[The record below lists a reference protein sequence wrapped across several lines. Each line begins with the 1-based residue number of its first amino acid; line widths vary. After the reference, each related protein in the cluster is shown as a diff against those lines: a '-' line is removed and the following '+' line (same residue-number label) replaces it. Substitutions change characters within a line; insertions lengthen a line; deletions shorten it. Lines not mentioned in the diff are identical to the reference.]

1 MTLGIPMNHV
11 RRAFTLLEAM
21 IVVVIIG
28 ILAAIVIPNFG
39 SVSDDAKAASVQGT
53 LAGVRSSVASFRSAA
68 LLRGASPY
76 PTLTELTTVGT
87 VVQMTIP
94 PNPFTSVSG
103 VQTVTATQARA
114 RSVVNSAT
122 YGWNYC
128 VDTTVTPHVMFFY
141 ANCTNTTTVSNGSGG
156 FLAANRL

>member
-1 MTLGIPMNHV
+1 MTLDLPV
-11 RRAFTLLEAM
+11 RRAFTLFEAM
-21 IVVVIIG
+21 IVIVIIG

-39 SVSDDAKAASVQGT
+39 SVSNDAKAASVQGT
-53 LAGVRSSVASFRSAA
+53 LAGVRSSIASFRSAA
-68 LLRGASPY
+68 LLRGATPY

-94 PNPFTSVSG
+94 ANPFSSVSG

-114 RSVVNSAT
+114 RTVVNAAT

-128 VDTTVTPHVMFFY
+128 VDASVTPTVMYFY
-141 ANCTNTTTVSNGSGG
+141 ANSTATTTVSNGAGG

>member
-1 MTLGIPMNHV
+1 MTLKYSMTAI
-11 RRAFTLLEAM
+11 RRGFTLLEAM

-39 SVSDDAKAASVQGT
+39 SVSADAKAAGVQGT
-53 LAGVRSSVASFRSAA
+53 LAGVRSSIASFRSAA

-76 PTLTELTTVGT
+76 PTLTELTSVGT

-114 RSVVNSAT
+114 RSVVNSNT

-128 VDTTVTPHVMFFY
+128 VDTTVTPNVMYFY
-141 ANCTNTTTVSNGSGG
+141 ANCSNTTTVSNGAGG